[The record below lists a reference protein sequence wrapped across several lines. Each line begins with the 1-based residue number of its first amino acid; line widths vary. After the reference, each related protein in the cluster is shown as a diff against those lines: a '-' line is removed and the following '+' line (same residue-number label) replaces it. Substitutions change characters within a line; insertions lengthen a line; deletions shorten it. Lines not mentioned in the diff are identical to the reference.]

1 MMMQQP
7 QRDVQV
13 ERATIELQI
22 KNLQMQID
30 SNFSLPKTKV
40 TDMKREIVKLQA
52 LKNQLR

>member
-1 MMMQQP
+1 MMQQP
-7 QRDVQV
+7 QRDAQV